1 MTVDKILDN
10 YGSYV
15 RGELGLSDATVN
27 TYVYQLKTF
36 MHFLSGRNVAFTDF
50 TVDDFEAFLA
60 YVVDELRHKETTT
73 VISINAVRSFMKFLR
88 VEGLRKDNPLENV
101 STPKLGQR
109 IPKVISHQEVM
120 KMLHELGEDT
130 LDELRDKCILLFIYG
145 SGLRSSEVMNLSY
158 DMINYES
165 QFLKIKGKG
174 SKERQVPVSDEQ
186 IRVLNLYTSKL
197 RELMAEKQIPEYRGT
212 QVFINPK
219 TGRVFTRQY
228 LFLHIK
234 KLVRKVGIV
243 RNVSAHTLRHAF
255 ATELLDNG
263 ADLKSIQELLGHSS
277 MTTTEIYTHVAK
289 SRMHKIYEKTH
300 PRS

>member
-1 MTVDKILDN
+1 MDKVLGL
-10 YGSYV
+10 YESYI
-15 RGELGLSDATVN
+15 RGELGLSEATLD
-27 TYVYQLKTF
+27 TYVYQLRKF
-36 MHFLSGRNVAFTDF
+36 LMFLSGRGVTFADF
-50 TVDDFEAFLA
+50 SVDDFEAFLA
-60 YVVDELRHKETTT
+60 YTVDELKQKETTT

-101 STPKLGQR
+101 STPKTGQR

-120 KMLHELGEDT
+120 KMLQELGEDT
-130 LDELRDKCILLFIYG
+130 LDELRDKCLLLFIYG

-186 IRVLNLYTSKL
+186 LRVLNLYTAKL
-197 RELMAEKQIPEYRGT
+197 KELMREKKIPEYRGSL
-212 QVFINPK
+212 VFINPK

-234 KLVRKVGIV
+234 SLIKKVGIV

-289 SRMHKIYEKTH
+289 SRMHRIYEKTH

>member
-1 MTVDKILDN
+1 MDKVLSL
-10 YGSYV
+10 YESYI
-15 RGELGLSDATVN
+15 RGELGLSEATLS
-27 TYVYQLKTF
+27 TYLYQVRKFLV
-36 MHFLSGRNVAFTDF
+36 FLSGRNTSYTDF
-50 TVDDFEAFLA
+50 SVDDFEAFLA
-60 YVVDELRHKETTT
+60 YTVDELRQKENTT
-73 VISINAVRSFMKFLR
+73 VISINALRSFMKFLR
-88 VEGLRKDNPLENV
+88 VEGIRKDNPLENV

-109 IPKVISHQEVM
+109 IPKVVSHQEVM
-120 KMLHELGEDT
+120 KMLHALSEDS
-130 LDELRDKCILLFIYG
+130 LDALRDKCLLLFIYG

-158 DMINYES
+158 DMINFES
-165 QFLKIKGKG
+165 QFLKIRGKG

-186 IRVLNLYTSKL
+186 IRVLNLYTAKMK
-197 RELMAEKQIPEYRGT
+197 ELMSEGKIPEYKGALIF
-212 QVFINPK
+212 VNPK
-219 TGRVFTRQY
+219 TGKVFTRQY

-234 KLVRKVGIV
+234 SLIKKVGIV

-263 ADLKSIQELLGHSS
+263 ADVKSIQELLGHSS